1 MGKLIS
7 NDIGKRL
14 VKQIMNIS
22 KALKE
27 SENVVVSGVIAM
39 CDSARR
45 LEDSGEYTAAARVM
59 GKWWK
64 GIGVRPDVD
73 KLLAEEKAAVLVR
86 VGALSGWLGSMQ
98 QITDSQEKAKDLISE
113 GAELFKTIED
123 HQNWA
128 EVRSDLALC
137 YWREGAF
144 DEARDFLN
152 DTIAD
157 IQMIN
162 PAVRGKILLRLV
174 NVEISSHNYADALAT
189 LKKAAPVI
197 EEYGDDLL
205 RGKLYFH
212 RALINRR
219 KAEETNPELL
229 ALVIEDYSR
238 ASNHYQKASHQRY
251 SAMVE
256 NNLGYLYL
264 SVNDFVRAHF
274 HLDNALRKY
283 EKLKDKGRAAL
294 VYDNKARTFI
304 AQNRISD
311 AQLAALTSVNMLRE
325 GGENATLAESLTTL
339 AIVLSRGGDLKE
351 AMGTFVEAKEAALK
365 VGDRESAGNAVLTH
379 IEELQAYL
387 TPIVIRKLYL
397 EADELLNNSP
407 KIGTINRLKV
417 IARKQLE
424 INSTDALFKSEKF
437 VSWKNFSLPDAVH
450 TFESE
455 IILKAIN
462 DAGGRVTKA
471 AKLLGMPHQSLSII
485 LHNRHKELKQHCIQ
499 RKPRRDGK
507 VNTH

>member
-1 MGKLIS
+1 MKIS
-7 NDIGKRL
+7 
-14 VKQIMNIS
+14 Q
-22 KALKE
+22 ALKE
-27 SENVVVSGVIAM
+27 AENTGIISDVIAM
-39 CDSARR
+39 CDLAKQ
-45 LEDSGEYTAAARVM
+45 LEDSGEYADAARAM
-59 GKWWK
+59 GKWWL
-64 GIGVRPDVD
+64 GIGAKPDVSQLPD
-73 KLLAEEKAAVLVR
+73 NKKAAILSR
-86 VGALSGWLGSMQ
+86 IGALSGWLGSMK
-98 QITDSQEKAKDLISE
+98 QIPDSQEKAKDLISE
-113 GAELFKTIED
+113 GADLFKLLGD
-123 HQNWA
+123 YQNWA
-128 EVRSDLALC
+128 ETRSDLAVC

-144 DEARDFLN
+144 NEARIILQDVLGSGFVFPPELE
-152 DTIAD
+152 
-157 IQMIN
+157 
-162 PAVRGKILLRLV
+162 GKILLRSV
-174 NVEISSHNYADALAT
+174 SVEISTKHFGNASILVNQAVSVVED
-189 LKKAAPVI
+189 KGSP
-197 EEYGDDLL
+197 LL
-205 RGKLYFH
+205 RGKLYFY
-212 RALINRR
+212 RAFTLRSLGEEDQNNRNLLLSAVDDYH
-219 KAEETNPELL
+219 KAGLYYE
-229 ALVIEDYSR
+229 
-238 ASNHYQKASHQRY
+238 KAKHNRY
-251 SAMVE
+251 VAMVE

-264 SVNDFVRAHF
+264 SIQDFPNAHS
-274 HLDNALRKY
+274 HLDKALRMY

-351 AMGTFVEAKEAALK
+351 AMSTFEEAKNTALS
-365 VGDRESAGNAVLTH
+365 VGDTESAGNALLTH
-379 IEELQAYL
+379 IEELQPYL

-437 VSWKNFSLPDAVH
+437 VSWKNFSLSDAVH

-471 AKLLGMPHQSLSII
+471 ARLLGMPHQSLSII
-485 LHNRHKELKQHCIQ
+485 LHSRHKELKQYCVQ

-507 VNTH
+507 ANTH